1 MRQLFARSLALRL
14 YAMFGLLALAAL
26 SAPVANFLATGH
38 MTEALSRSSALA
50 ASSRMAAQMD
60 AHVYAVVM
68 ETRGV
73 YIARDEAELRRFTT
87 AMSQRLDRLQEAL
100 SQWDAMPLDAEA
112 RASFT
117 PVLAAAQE
125 FLRFRREAVRMV
137 LAEGPLPQRI
147 AAVNAFSN
155 NEVNRGNRQALN
167 TALEAASQ
175 ASGQRAIALR
185 AELAGEISS
194 DAWTRL
200 GITLGLVLGALALG
214 LVVVRRGALAP
225 AARLAQALETM
236 RRGELERP
244 VPDASRQD
252 EFGLMSRA
260 ADQLRQ
266 GLLHAAEQERAGRDA
281 AEARSSRAEART
293 NAALEFEA
301 SARTALAALGQ
312 AAAGVDSTAATLR
325 ELATEAGTT
334 GNAVALATQ
343 RADGGVQ
350 AVAAAAEQMAA
361 SVREI
366 TRQVAEAANTARQA
380 AEEAA
385 MTDSTVRAL
394 AEGAAR
400 IGDVV
405 RLISDIAGQT
415 NLLALN
421 ATIEAAR
428 AGEAGKGF
436 AVVASEVKALAAQT
450 AKATEEI
457 GSQITAM
464 QGATDRAVATIRGI
478 GVTVARSNE
487 IATQIAAA
495 VEEQGAA
502 TAEIARSAANAAQET
517 AELSGQA
524 GSVQAA
530 AERLDSEAA
539 GLVTAARGFTERTAT
554 LQQDMGAFLGRLKTG

>member
-1 MRQLFARSLALRL
+1 MRSLFARSLALRL
-14 YAMFGLLALAAL
+14 YAVFGLLALSAL
-26 SAPVANFLATGH
+26 SAPVANFLTAGQV
-38 MTEALSRSSALA
+38 MDALERYSALA
-50 ASSRMAAQMD
+50 ANSRMAAQVNGD
-60 AHVYAVVM
+60 VYAVVM
-68 ETRGV
+68 ENRGI
-73 YIARDEAELRRFTT
+73 YIAKDEADLHRFTT
-87 AMSQRLDRLQEAL
+87 EMSNRLDQLQGDLERW
-100 SQWDAMPLDAEA
+100 SAMAMDTEI
-112 RASFT
+112 RASFGR
-117 PVLAAAQE
+117 VRAAADG
-125 FLRFRREAVRMV
+125 FLRFRREAVRMA

-147 AAVNAFSN
+147 AEVNAYSN
-155 NEVNRGNRQALN
+155 NEVNRTNRQALN
-167 TALEAASQ
+167 TALDAASQ
-175 ASGQRAIALR
+175 SAGQQAIVLR
-185 AELAGEISS
+185 TELTDEVNR

-200 GITLGLVLGALALG
+200 GVTLGLVLGALALG
-214 LVVVRRGALAP
+214 LLVVRRGALKP
-225 AARLAQALETM
+225 AAHLATALEAM
-236 RRGELERP
+236 RRGDLANP
-244 VPDASRQD
+244 VPGADRSD

-260 ADQLRQ
+260 AEELRL
-266 GLLHAAEQERAGRDA
+266 GLSHASDADRESRAA
-281 AEARSSRAEART
+281 AEARAARAEART
-293 NAALEFEA
+293 NAALAFEA
-301 SARTALAALGQ
+301 AASGALEALGQ
-312 AAAGVDSTAATLR
+312 AAGGVNATAATLR
-325 ELATEAGTT
+325 ELAAEAGGT
-334 GNAVALATQ
+334 GSAVALATQ

-350 AVAAAAEQMAA
+350 AVAAAAEEMAA

-464 QGATDRAVATIRGI
+464 QGATDKAVATIRGI

-554 LQQDMGAFLGRLKTG
+554 LQQDMGAFLSQLKAS

>member
-1 MRQLFARSLALRL
+1 MRRLFARSLALRL
-14 YAMFGLLALAAL
+14 YAVFGLLALAAL
-26 SAPVANFLATGH
+26 SGPVTNFLALGQT
-38 MTEALSRSSALA
+38 MAALEQSSALA
-50 ASSRMAAQMD
+50 AGSRAAAAVNAQ
-60 AHVYAVVM
+60 VYAAVM
-68 ETRGV
+68 ETRGI
-73 YIARDEAELRRFTT
+73 YISKDETELRRFAT
-87 AMSQRLDRLQEAL
+87 ALTQRLDLLQTELAG
-100 SQWDAMPLDAEA
+100 WAAIPMDAEA
-112 RASFT
+112 RSSFT
-117 PVLAAAQE
+117 PVQDAARD
-125 FLRFRREAVRMV
+125 FLRFRREAVRLA
-137 LAEGPLPQRI
+137 LAEGAVPQRV
-147 AAVNAFSN
+147 ASVNAFSN
-155 NEVNRGNRQALN
+155 NDANRANRQALN
-167 TALEAASQ
+167 AALDAVSLAT
-175 ASGQRAIALR
+175 GQRGQVLR
-185 AELAGEISS
+185 GELTNGVQR

-200 GITLGLVLGALALG
+200 GITLGLVLAALVLG
-214 LVVVRRGALAP
+214 LLVVRRGALAP

-236 RRGELERP
+236 RQGKLGDP
-244 VPDASRQD
+244 LPDASRTD
-252 EFGLMSRA
+252 EVGQMSRA
-260 ADQLRQ
+260 ADALRQ
-266 GLLHAAEQERAGRDA
+266 GLLHGAEQERDGRSA
-281 AEARSSRAEART
+281 AEASASRAEART
-293 NAALEFEA
+293 NAALTFEA
-301 SARTALAALGQ
+301 SAREALAALGQ

-325 ELATEAGTT
+325 NLAAEAGST
-334 GNAVALATQ
+334 GSAVALATQ

-350 AVAAAAEQMAA
+350 AVAAAAEEMAA

-495 VEEQGAA
+495 VEQQGAA

-530 AERLDSEAA
+530 AERLDNEAA

-554 LQQDMGAFLGRLKTG
+554 LQQDMGAFLGRLKNG

>member
-1 MRQLFARSLALRL
+1 MRSFFARSLAVRL
-14 YAMFGLLALAAL
+14 YAVFGLLALSAM
-26 SAPVANFLATGH
+26 SAPLANFLAAGH
-38 MTEALSRSSALA
+38 VMNALERSSVLALG
-50 ASSRMAAQMD
+50 SRMAAKVN
-60 AHVYAVVM
+60 AGVYATVM
-68 ETRGV
+68 ETRGI
-73 YIARDEAELRRFTT
+73 YIARDEAELRRFAAEMTK
-87 AMSQRLDRLQEAL
+87 RLDALQTDLESWA
-100 SQWDAMPLDAEA
+100 AAATDAEG
-112 RASFT
+112 RASFA
-117 PVLAAAQE
+117 PVQASADS
-125 FLRFRREAVRMV
+125 FLRFRREAVRMA

-147 AAVNAFSN
+147 AAVNAYSN
-155 NEVNRGNRQALN
+155 NEINRANRQALN
-167 TALEAASQ
+167 AALDAASSA
-175 ASGQRAIALR
+175 ASRRAVALR
-185 AELAGEISS
+185 AELAAEVNQ
-194 DAWTRL
+194 DAWARL
-200 GITLGLVLGALALG
+200 GVTLGLVLAALALG
-214 LVVVRRGALAP
+214 LLVVRRGALKP
-225 AARLAQALETM
+225 AARLAAALETM
-236 RRGELERP
+236 RRGELQHP
-244 VPDASRQD
+244 VPDADRSD

-260 ADQLRQ
+260 ADQLRL
-266 GLLHAAEQERAGRDA
+266 GLLHAAETDRESQAA
-281 AEARSSRAEART
+281 AEARAGRAEART
-293 NAALEFEA
+293 EAALAFEA
-301 SARTALAALGQ
+301 AARGALAALSDS
-312 AAAGVDSTAATLR
+312 AAGVNATAATLR
-325 ELATEAGTT
+325 QLAAEAGGT
-334 GNAVALATQ
+334 GSAVALATQ

-350 AVAAAAEQMAA
+350 AVAAAAEEMAA

-450 AKATEEI
+450 ARATEEI
-457 GSQITAM
+457 GTQITAM
-464 QGATDRAVATIRGI
+464 QGATDKAVATIRGI

-495 VEEQGAA
+495 VEQQGAA

-524 GSVQAA
+524 GQVQAA
-530 AERLDSEAA
+530 AERLDGEAA
-539 GLVTAARGFTERTAT
+539 GLVSAAQAFTARTGT
-554 LQQDMGAFLGRLKTG
+554 LQQDMGAFLTQLRAG

>member
-1 MRQLFARSLALRL
+1 MRRMFARSLALRL
-14 YAMFGLLALAAL
+14 YGVFALLALSAMA
-26 SAPVANFLATGH
+26 APVADFLAAKN
-38 MTEALSRSSALA
+38 MTEMLQRSSALA
-50 ASSRMAAQMD
+50 ASSRLAAQVN

-68 ETRGV
+68 ETRGI
-73 YIARDEAELRRFTT
+73 YIARDEADLRRFS
-87 AMSQRLDRLQEAL
+87 AALSERLDRLQAELEGWAA
-100 SQWDAMPLDAEA
+100 SPMDAEA
-112 RASFT
+112 RADFT
-117 PVLAAAQE
+117 PVHAAAQDL
-125 FLRFRREAVRMV
+125 LRFRREAVRMATAPGP
-137 LAEGPLPQRI
+137 LAERI
-147 AAVNAFSN
+147 AAVNVFSN
-155 NEVNRGNRQALN
+155 NEANRSNRQALN
-167 TALEAASQ
+167 AALDHASQ
-175 ASGQRAIALR
+175 ASSRRAVRLR
-185 AELAGEISS
+185 GEMTEEVNQA
-194 DAWTRL
+194 AWIRL
-200 GITLGLVLGALALG
+200 GVTLSLVLAALALG
-214 LVVVRRGALAP
+214 LLVVRRGALAP
-225 AARLAQALETM
+225 AARLAQALQHM
-236 RRGELERP
+236 RQGELERP
-244 VPDASRQD
+244 VPDAGRAD
-252 EFGLMSRA
+252 EFGQMAQA
-260 ADQLRQ
+260 ADALRQ
-266 GLLHAAEQERAGRDA
+266 GLIQAAEADRAGREA
-281 AEARSSRAEART
+281 AEARAGRAEART
-293 NAALEFEA
+293 HAALEFEA

-325 ELATEAGTT
+325 ELAAEAGTT
-334 GNAVALATQ
+334 GSAVALATQ

-457 GSQITAM
+457 GSQITGM

-502 TAEIARSAANAAQET
+502 TAEIARSASNAAQET

-539 GLVTAARGFTERTAT
+539 GLVHAARAFNDRTAT